1 MKSIKESSRL
11 FRRMNIH
18 SMITMDKTKN
28 PPLIPIMYQKI
39 SKNTWINQTL
49 PYETDFFIEDIL
61 EDMSLRVYQWIST
74 KEDLEGTTDYDSFQ
88 SEFIN
93 LLYDKYL

>member
-1 MKSIKESSRL
+1 
-11 FRRMNIH
+11 MNIH
-18 SMITMDKTKN
+18 SMITMDENKK

-74 KEDLEGTTDYDSFQ
+74 KEDLEATTDYDSFQ

>member
-1 MKSIKESSRL
+1 
-11 FRRMNIH
+11 MNIH

>member
-1 MKSIKESSRL
+1 
-11 FRRMNIH
+11 
-18 SMITMDKTKN
+18 
-28 PPLIPIMYQKI
+28 MYQKI